1 MGETAKPDFSG
12 WATKVGLKC
21 TDGRTIMKGAFEH
34 QDGVTVPLVWS
45 HKHDSPENV
54 LGHVKLTHVDEGVRC
69 DAFFNNTPKAQSA
82 KAAVVHKD
90 ITALSI
96 WANQLIEKSKQVL
109 HGAIKEV
116 SLVLGGANP
125 GALIDYIQV
134 QHSDG
139 EIVELEGEA
148 LIYTGLPLLIH
159 SDGSSEE
166 LEDKTDDKEVSEE
179 TKAEHDSVSPEVA
192 KLVDEKVKEA
202 LSEKQEEGDKKEEV
216 VHEDHEKEGR
226 SMSRNVFEQ
235 HGDGQKEEAEKHVLT
250 HDALRGIV
258 EDAKSV
264 GSLRKAY
271 ENYVIKHG
279 IEDIEVL
286 FPEARTVGGTPDLDT
301 RRVEWVSGVLNGTK
315 KAPFARI
322 RTRSADLTHEEAR
335 AKGYIKGNMKKE
347 EFFKVQARKT
357 TPATVYKKQKLD
369 RDDIVDITD
378 YDVVAWLKAEMRMM
392 LDEEIARAILI
403 GDGRAADDEDK
414 VKDPAGSTE
423 GEGIRS
429 ILNDDDLY
437 AATVTVDDSADPIE
451 TVDAIVGELPLYKGS
466 GSPTLYTT
474 QVQLT
479 KFMLKRDS
487 FGHRVWRTPAE
498 LAAEL
503 GVSNIVTVEAME
515 SEPDLIGIVV
525 NLNDYTVGTD
535 QGGEVNFFDQ
545 FDIDYNQYK
554 YLYETRLSGALTKI
568 RSALVLMR
576 AATGTAAATP
586 TAPTFNTTT
595 NVVTIPTVTGV
606 VYKDKSDD
614 STLSAGAQP
623 ALGAGESLTVEAQP
637 DTGYYFVENVHDEW
651 TFDSTA

>member
-1 MGETAKPDFSG
+1 
-12 WATKVGLKC
+12 
-21 TDGRTIMKGAFEH
+21 
-34 QDGVTVPLVWS
+34 
-45 HKHDSPENV
+45 
-54 LGHVKLTHVDEGVRC
+54 VKLTHVDEGVRC
-69 DAFFNNTPKAQSA
+69 DAFFNDTPRAQSA
-82 KAAVVHKD
+82 KSAVAHKD
-90 ITALSI
+90 ITSLSI
-96 WANQLIEKSKQVL
+96 WANQLIERSKQVL

-139 EIVELEGEA
+139 EIVELDNEA
-148 LIYTGLPLLIH
+148 IIYTGLALIH
-159 SDGSSEE
+159 SDESDSGSEE
-166 LEDKTDDKEVSEE
+166 NNDDKDVSHEKDGEE
-179 TKAEHDSVSPEVA
+179 AAMSKDDVS
-192 KLVDEKVKEA
+192 KLVDDKVKEA
-202 LSEKQEEGDKKEEV
+202 LAEKEEV
-216 VHEDHEKEGR
+216 AHEDHEKEGR

-258 EDAKSV
+258 EDAKTV

-271 ENYVIKHG
+271 DNYVIKHG

-301 RRVEWVSGVLNGTK
+301 RRVEWVAGVLSSTK

-335 AKGYIKGNMKKE
+335 AKGYIKGTLKKE

-369 RDDIVDITD
+369 RDDIIDITD

-429 ILNDDDLY
+429 ILHDDDLY

-451 TVDAIVGELPLYKGS
+451 TVDAIVAELPLYKGS
-466 GSPTLYTT
+466 GSPTFYTT

-487 FGHRVWRTPAE
+487 FGHRTWRTPAE

-515 SEPDLIGIVV
+515 SATNVIGIIV

-576 AATGTAAATP
+576 AAAGGTLATP
-586 TAPTFNTTT
+586 TEPTFDGST
-595 NVVTIPTVTGV
+595 VTIPTVTGV
-606 VYKDKSDD
+606 TYKNADTNATITGTQAVAPGA
-614 STLSAGAQP
+614 TLNVLSVPSSG
-623 ALGAGESLTVEAQP
+623 S
-637 DTGYYFVENVHDEW
+637 YYFADNVHDEW
-651 TFDSTA
+651 SFENVT

>member
-21 TDGRTIMKGAFEH
+21 TDGRMIMKGAFEH

-45 HKHDSPENV
+45 HKHDNPENV
-54 LGHVKLTHVDEGVRC
+54 LGHVKLTNVDEGVRC
-69 DAFFNNTPKAQSA
+69 DAFFNDTPRAQSA
-82 KAAVVHKD
+82 KSAVAHKD

-96 WANQLIEKSKQVL
+96 WANGLIEKSKQVL

-134 QHSDG
+134 QHADG
-139 EIVELEGEA
+139 EITELDNEA
-148 LIYTGLPLLIH
+148 IIYTGLALIH
-159 SDGSSEE
+159 SDESASGTDEENNDEKDVSHEKDAEKVSMSE
-166 LEDKTDDKEVSEE
+166 DDVS
-179 TKAEHDSVSPEVA
+179 
-192 KLVDEKVKEA
+192 KLVDAKVKEA
-202 LSEKQEEGDKKEEV
+202 LEKKDEV
-216 VHEDHEKEGR
+216 AHEDHEKEGR
-226 SMSRNVFEQ
+226 SMGSRNVFEQ
-235 HGDGQKEEAEKHVLT
+235 HGDGQKDEAKKHVLT

-258 EDAKSV
+258 EEAKTV
-264 GSLRKAY
+264 GSMRKAY
-271 ENYVIKHG
+271 DNYVIKHG

-301 RRVEWVSGVLNGTK
+301 RRVEWVSGVLSGTK

-335 AKGYIKGNMKKE
+335 AKGYIKGNLKKE

-437 AATVTVDDSADPIE
+437 AATITVDDSADPIE
-451 TVDAIVGELPLYKGS
+451 TVDGIVAELPLYKGS
-466 GSPTLYTT
+466 GAPTFYTT

-515 SEPDLIGIVV
+515 SVANLIGIIV
-525 NLNDYTVGTD
+525 NLSDYTVGTD

-576 AATGTAAATP
+576 AAAGGTLATP
-586 TAPTFNTTT
+586 TEPTFDGST
-595 NVVTIPTVTGV
+595 VTIPTVTGV
-606 VYKDKSDD
+606 TYKNADTSATITGTQAVAPGA
-614 STLSAGAQP
+614 TLNVQAVPSSG
-623 ALGAGESLTVEAQP
+623 S
-637 DTGYYFVENVHDEW
+637 YYFADNEHDEW
-651 TFDSTA
+651 SFENAS

>member
-21 TDGRTIMKGAFEH
+21 SDGRTIMKGAFEH
-34 QDGVTVPLVWS
+34 QDGMTVPLVWS
-45 HKHDSPENV
+45 HKHDNPENV

-69 DAFFNNTPKAQSA
+69 DAFFNKTPRAQSA
-82 KAAVVHKD
+82 KAAVEHKD
-90 ITALSI
+90 LTSLSI

-125 GALIDYIQV
+125 GALIDPIQV

-139 EIVELEGEA
+139 EIVELENEA
-148 LIYTGLPLLIH
+148 IIYTGLELFH
-159 SDGSSEE
+159 SDESLSDSKENDG
-166 LEDKTDDKEVSEE
+166 DKDVSEE
-179 TKAEHDSVSPEVA
+179 TKAENDSVSRDDVT
-192 KLVDEKVKEA
+192 KLVDEKLKEA
-202 LSEKQEEGDKKEEV
+202 LAEKKVV
-216 VHEDHEKEGR
+216 VHEDHDKEGR
-226 SMSRNVFEQ
+226 NMPESRNVFEQ
-235 HGDGQKEEAEKHVLT
+235 HGDGKKEEVEKHVLT

-258 EDAKSV
+258 EDAKSQ

-301 RRVEWVSGVLNGTK
+301 RRVEWVSGVLSGTK
-315 KAPFARI
+315 KQPFARI
-322 RTRSADLTHEEAR
+322 RTRSADLTHEDAR
-335 AKGYIKGNMKKE
+335 AKGYIKGNLKKE

-369 RDDIVDITD
+369 RDDIIDITD

-414 VKDPAGSTE
+414 VKDPTGSTE

-429 ILNDDDLY
+429 ILHDDDLY
-437 AATVTVDDSADPIE
+437 AATITVDDSADPIE
-451 TVDAIVGELPLYKGS
+451 TVDGIVAELPLYKGS

-498 LAAEL
+498 LASEM
-503 GVSNIVTVEAME
+503 GVSNIVTVEPME
-515 SEPDLIGIVV
+515 SEPNLIGIIV
-525 NLNDYTVGTD
+525 NLMDYSVGTD

-576 AATGTAAATP
+576 AAAGGTLATP
-586 TAPTFNTTT
+586 TAPTFDGST
-595 NVVTIPTVTGV
+595 VTIPTVTGV
-606 VYKDKSDD
+606 TYKN
-614 STLSAGAQP
+614 A
-623 ALGAGESLTVEAQP
+623 
-637 DTGYYFVENVHDEW
+637 DTGATITGTQAVAPGATLNVSSVPSSGSYYFADNVHDEW
-651 TFDSTA
+651 SFENVT